1 MAQSPDE
8 AHYGMIADR
17 ILAGAV
23 VPFLGAGVNLCG
35 RSESESFELGR
46 HLLPSG
52 SELAAHLA
60 KKGHY
65 KGNDRTDLLR
75 VSQYVAI
82 MMGLRPLYDWLHA
95 VFDADY
101 APTPVH
107 ELLASLPSLIRTRP
121 STEPRFFPL
130 IVTTNYDD
138 ALERAFKAAREE
150 YDLVTYIAD
159 GKERGRFIHTS
170 PEGVARV
177 IGRPKTYKELR
188 CDERPVIAKI
198 HGAVVR
204 RMPTQDSFVRDSFVI
219 TEDHYI
225 DYLSHTDIKTLI
237 PINIASRMMQSH
249 FLFLG
254 YSLKDW
260 NLRVILHRL
269 WGAEVG
275 LNSNSWAVQP
285 NPDNIDKESWSPR
298 GVELLDV
305 RLEEY
310 IKLLGE
316 ALTSASTV
324 TDELL

>member
-1 MAQSPDE
+1 
-8 AHYGMIADR
+8 
-17 ILAGAV
+17 V

-35 RSESESFELGR
+35 RSESEPFEVGR
-46 HLLPSG
+46 HLPSG
-52 SELAAHLA
+52 SQLAAYLA

-65 KGNDRTDLLR
+65 EGDSGNDLLR

-82 MMGLRPLYDWLHA
+82 MMGLRPLYEWLHA

-107 ELLASLPSLIRTRP
+107 ELLASLPSMIRRRP
-121 STEPRFFPL
+121 PTESRFFPL

-138 ALERAFKAAREE
+138 LLERAFQEAGEE

-159 GKERGRFIHTS
+159 GKDRGKFIHTS
-170 PEGVARV
+170 PNGDERI

-204 RMPTQDSFVRDSFVI
+204 QMPTHDSFVI
-219 TEDHYI
+219 TENHYI
-225 DYLSHTDIKTLI
+225 DYLSHTADIKTLI
-237 PINIASRMMQSH
+237 PVNIASRMMQSH

-269 WGAEVG
+269 WGDAAVE
-275 LNSNSWAVQP
+275 LNSNSWAIQP
-285 NPDNIDKESWSPR
+285 DPDSIEEKSWSRR

-310 IKLLGE
+310 IRLLGE

-324 TDELL
+324 TGELL

>member
-1 MAQSPDE
+1 MAQSPDK
-8 AHYGMIADR
+8 AHYEIIADR

-23 VPFLGAGVNLCG
+23 VLFLGAGVNLCG
-35 RSESESFELGR
+35 CRESEPFELGR
-46 HLLPSG
+46 DLPSG
-52 SELAAHLA
+52 TELATYLA
-60 KKGHY
+60 NRVRGFP
-65 KGNDRTDLLR
+65 GEDRTDLLR

-82 MMGLRPLYDWLHA
+82 ILGLQPLYQLLHA

-101 APTPVH
+101 APTAVH
-107 ELLASLPSLIRTRP
+107 KLLASLPSLIRARP
-121 STEPRFFPL
+121 PTEPRFFPL

-138 ALERAFKAAREE
+138 VLEGAFKDAHEE

-159 GKERGRFIHTS
+159 GPKSGRFVHTS
-170 PEGVARV
+170 PDGDER
-177 IGRPKTYKELR
+177 IISKPKTYKELR

-204 RMPTQDSFVRDSFVI
+204 QMPEHDSFVI
-219 TEDHYI
+219 TENHYI

-237 PINIASRMMQSH
+237 PVNIASRMMQSH

-269 WGAEVG
+269 WGDAELG
-275 LNSNSWAVQP
+275 WNSWAVQRK
-285 NPDNIDKESWSPR
+285 PDTIDEKSWSRR

-305 RLEEY
+305 PLEEY
-310 IKLLGE
+310 IELLGA
-316 ALTSASTV
+316 ALTSAST
-324 TDELL
+324 TTGELL

>member
-8 AHYGMIADR
+8 AHYKIIADR

-23 VPFLGAGVNLCG
+23 VLFLGAGVNLCG
-35 RSESESFELGR
+35 RQASEPFEPGR
-46 HLLPSG
+46 DLPSG
-52 SELAAHLA
+52 SELAAYLA
-60 KKGHY
+60 SKVGGFPGK
-65 KGNDRTDLLR
+65 DPTDLLR

-82 MMGLRPLYDWLHA
+82 ILGLQPLYQLLHG

-101 APTPVH
+101 TPTPVH
-107 ELLASLPSLIRTRP
+107 ILLASLPSLIRARP
-121 STEPRFFPL
+121 SDEPRFFPL

-138 ALERAFKAAREE
+138 ALERAFDDAHEE

-159 GKERGRFIHTS
+159 GPKSGRFVHTS
-170 PEGVARV
+170 PDGDEQ
-177 IGRPKTYKELR
+177 IINRPKTYKELQ

-204 RMPTQDSFVRDSFVI
+204 GMPKHDSFVI
-219 TEDHYI
+219 TENHYI

-237 PINIASRMMQSH
+237 PVKMASRMMQSH

-260 NLRVILHRL
+260 NLRVILRRL
-269 WGAEVG
+269 WGDAELG
-275 LNSNSWAVQP
+275 WNSWAVQLR
-285 NPDNIDKESWSPR
+285 PDSIDEKSWSRR

-305 RLEEY
+305 PLEEY
-310 IKLLGE
+310 IELLGA
-316 ALTSASTV
+316 ALTSAT
-324 TDELL
+324 TRTGELL